1 MENKLFEADQLLKL
15 IAEEVDM
22 IEYEQRK
29 LQRTESHFQSL
40 MDEKNQILRDLEN
53 TWQKGEMHFN
63 IQETAADIKTYERDL
78 TELLAN
84 QQEQL
89 KRNIS
94 TLEEKESTLMF
105 KRRSFT

>member
-1 MENKLFEADQLLKL
+1 MESKLFEADQLLKL

-29 LQRTESHFQSL
+29 LQRAESHFQSL
-40 MDEKNQILRDLEN
+40 MDEKNQILRDLED